1 MPETDV
7 RILIVDDDKEICSML
22 SLLMQREGF
31 KPFTANDGESA
42 LKAISS
48 VSPDAMLLDIRMP
61 GMDGIEVIKYLEEL
75 APDLPVV
82 IITAYGKIRGAVEAI
97 RAGAHD
103 YLTKPFEHNEVIRVV
118 HRALAEGRLKRKVKN
133 LTSRLKKDSPLR
145 ETMGPSDA
153 VGQLISLINRVA
165 PSNFAVI
172 IEGETGSGKELIAHA
187 IHNCS
192 SHSKGSFIPVD
203 CGAIPETLLESEL
216 FGHSKGAFTGA
227 DREKTG
233 KIVEASGGTLFLDE
247 ISNLP
252 LASQAKL
259 LRVLQENKVYP
270 VGSSKPVK
278 VNIRLLTATNQVLYR
293 LVESGHFRR
302 DLFFRLN
309 EFVIKIPPLRER
321 QEDIIYLAKRFLDI
335 TNAELNKNVS
345 GFSDGAIKA
354 LFSFFWPGNVREFS
368 AAIRRAVLM
377 ADNVITEK
385 ELNIKKNPYALLLD
399 RFFDNKTTPSNSFSL
414 KAILRQ
420 NTMAVE
426 REVLTQAL
434 KQTGGNKAMA
444 ARMLKIDYKTIHTK
458 VKKLGINIK

>member
-1 MPETDV
+1 MPETDA
-7 RILIVDDDKEICSML
+7 RILIVDDDKEICNML
-22 SLLMQREGF
+22 TLLMQREGF
-31 KPFTANDGESA
+31 KTFTANDGESA
-42 LKAISS
+42 LKSVSS
-48 VSPDAMLLDIRMP
+48 VLPDAMLLDIKMP
-61 GMDGIEVIKYLEEL
+61 GMDGTEVIKRLEEL
-75 APDLPVV
+75 APELPVI
-82 IITAYGKIRGAVEAI
+82 IITAYGEIRGAVEAMQ
-97 RAGAHD
+97 AGAHD

-118 HRALAEGRLKRKVKN
+118 HRALAEGRLKRKVKS

-153 VGQLISLINRVA
+153 VGQLISMINRVA

-172 IEGETGSGKELIAHA
+172 IEGATGSGKELIAHA

-192 SHSKGSFIPVD
+192 SQSKGSFIPVD

-216 FGHSKGAFTGA
+216 FGHSKGAFTDA
-227 DREKTG
+227 HRERTG
-233 KIVEASGGTLFLDE
+233 KIVQADGGTLFLDE

-252 LASQAKL
+252 FASQAKL
-259 LRVLQENKVYP
+259 LRVLQESKVYP
-270 VGSSKPVK
+270 IGTSKPVK
-278 VNIRLLTATNQVLYR
+278 VNIRLLSASNQDLYR
-293 LVESGHFRR
+293 LVESGRFRR

-309 EFVIKIPPLRER
+309 EFAIKIPPLRER

-345 GFSDGAIKA
+345 GFSDCAIEA
-354 LFSFFWPGNVREFS
+354 LLSFSWPGNVREFS
-368 AAIRRAVLM
+368 SAIRRAVLM

-385 ELNIKKNPYALLLD
+385 ELNLKKNPYDLLPIQII
-399 RFFDNKTTPSNSFSL
+399 DNKAIPYSSLSL
-414 KAILRQ
+414 KDIVRQ

-434 KQTGGNKAMA
+434 KQTGGNKAKA

-458 VKKLGINIK
+458 VKNLRINTK

>member
-1 MPETDV
+1 MPEPDA
-7 RILIVDDDKEICSML
+7 RILIVDDDTEICSVL

-48 VSPDAMLLDIRMP
+48 VSPEVMLLDIKMP
-61 GMDGIEVIKYLEEL
+61 GMDGIEVMKYLEEL
-75 APDLPVV
+75 APDLPVI
-82 IITAYGKIRGAVEAI
+82 IITAYGEIRGAVEAM

-103 YLTKPFEHNEVIRVV
+103 YLAKPFEHNEVVRVV

-153 VGQLISLINRVA
+153 VGQLISTINRVA
-165 PSNFAVI
+165 PSNLAVI

-227 DREKTG
+227 HREKTG
-233 KIVEASGGTLFLDE
+233 KIVQANGGTLFLDE

-270 VGSSKPVK
+270 VGTSKPVK
-278 VNIRLLTATNQVLYR
+278 VNIRLLTATNQALYR
-293 LVESGHFRR
+293 LAESGRFRR

-309 EFVIKIPPLRER
+309 EFAIKIPPLRER

-335 TNAELNKNVS
+335 ANAELNKNVS
-345 GFSDGAIKA
+345 GFSDCAIEA
-354 LFSFFWPGNVREFS
+354 LLSFSWPGNVREFS
-368 AAIRRAVLM
+368 SVIRRAVLM

-385 ELNIKKNPYALLLD
+385 ELNIKKNPYGFLPD
-399 RFFDNKTTPSNSFSL
+399 RFFDNKVTPSNSLSL

-420 NTMAVE
+420 NTMVVE
-426 REVLTQAL
+426 KEVLTQAL
-434 KQTGGNKAMA
+434 KQTGGNKAKA

-458 VKKLGINIK
+458 VKKLRINTK